1 MSHTLYVLLR
11 TGLSLGLVL
20 ALMLHASG
28 YSTLPLLTQLE
39 LFAYDARLRLT
50 LPGDVDTRIVIVD
63 VDEASLAREGRWPWP
78 RQRVAQLVDTLFS
91 HYQVRLVAFD
101 MVFAEAQT
109 DPTLIAVDRLA
120 QGVLRDDAAFMQQW
134 ISLRPQLDDDTLLA
148 DSFRDRDVVTG
159 YYFASYGQNSGDL
172 KIGRLPAPAAS
183 LSTLAPCVR
192 IDVASP
198 WGVLCESGA
207 SWEPG
212 PSRPREVTGKEPVGR
227 LEGHLPRAR
236 REPAGSL
243 IVREQSNGDNL
254 FP

>member
-20 ALMLHASG
+20 VLMLHASG
-28 YSTLPLLTQLE
+28 YSPLPLLTQLE
-39 LFAYDARLRLT
+39 LIAYDSRLRLT
-50 LPGDVDTRIVIVD
+50 LPGDVDARIVIVD

-78 RQRVAQLVDTLFS
+78 RQRVANLVDTLFS

-134 ISLRPQLDDDTLLA
+134 ISLRPHLDDDTLLA

-172 KIGRLPAPAAS
+172 NIGRLPAPAAS
-183 LSTLAPCVR
+183 LSAL
-192 IDVASP
+192 
-198 WGVLCESGA
+198 GSG
-207 SWEPG
+207 
-212 PSRPREVTGKEPVGR
+212 
-227 LEGHLPRAR
+227 
-236 REPAGSL
+236 
-243 IVREQSNGDNL
+243 
-254 FP
+254 